1 MNCKEKSSVSC
12 PLANPVGRKGLK
24 EEVTFEP
31 LDSVAQNPPDIAR
44 DAGESGFDPWVR
56 KISWRK
62 KWQAIAEFL
71 PGKHHGQR
79 NLVAYSPWGCKESDM
94 TE

>member
-1 MNCKEKSSVSC
+1 MNRKEKSSVSC

-62 KWQAIAEFL
+62 KWQAIAEFF

>member
-1 MNCKEKSSVSC
+1 MSC